1 MFNPDLDDLT
11 LWGLALLHVSLS
23 VTRTARL
30 CTAETGDEDEEDG
43 GKRAKEHKKKQHKCI
58 WLHVWN
64 GNDNYNARDWWATAV
79 REILKGL
86 LR

>member
-1 MFNPDLDDLT
+1 MFNPDLDDST

-43 GKRAKEHKKKQHKCI
+43 GKRTKEHKK
-58 WLHVWN
+58 N
-64 GNDNYNARDWWATAV
+64 NNTNAFGYMFETAMITTMQGTD
-79 REILKGL
+79 E
-86 LR
+86 LRL

>member
-1 MFNPDLDDLT
+1 MFTPDLDDVT

-43 GKRAKEHKKKQHKCI
+43 GKKKNNIKR
-58 WLHVWN
+58 
-64 GNDNYNARDWWATAV
+64 NDTKAFGYMFEMAMITTMQWTD
-79 REILKGL
+79 ELQL
-86 LR
+86 

>member
-43 GKRAKEHKKKQHKCI
+43 GKRTKEHKK
-58 WLHVWN
+58 N
-64 GNDNYNARDWWATAV
+64 NTNAFGYMFETAMITTMQGTD
-79 REILKGL
+79 ELQL
-86 LR
+86 